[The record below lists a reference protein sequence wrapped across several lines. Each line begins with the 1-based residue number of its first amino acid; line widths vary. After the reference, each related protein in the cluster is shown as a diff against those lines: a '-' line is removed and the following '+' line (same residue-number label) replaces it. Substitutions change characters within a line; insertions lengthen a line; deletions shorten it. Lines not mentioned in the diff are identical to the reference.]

1 LAIDQGTTS
10 SRAVVFDTSGRALGS
25 AQQETTQQYRHPG
38 WVEQDAHEIID
49 VTFAMMR
56 QVLDDTKTDPAS
68 IGSIGITNQRETTIL
83 WDRTTGE
90 AVAPAIVWQSRQ
102 TARLVEQVQARGMTE
117 TYQRITGL
125 VPDA

>member
-1 LAIDQGTTS
+1 
-10 SRAVVFDTSGRALGS
+10 
-25 AQQETTQQYRHPG
+25 
-38 WVEQDAHEIID
+38 
-49 VTFAMMR
+49 MMR
-56 QVLDDTKTDPAS
+56 QVLDETKTDPAS

-102 TARLVEQVQARGMTE
+102 TAGLVEQIQARGMTE

-125 VPDA
+125 VPDAYFSATKIAWMLEQDPALRRRAVASSRSARWTRGCGTCQAARFT